1 MESLSVEEDI
11 NICDN
16 FAFFFSVL
24 IFFWWGGFGKKI
36 VFATFYP
43 WIKVLFLCLNFLGD
57 IFPILR
63 LFGYL
68 LCTPATAAPFPLD
81 VSDNTIHL
89 HTDTIIRS
97 QWKFEPHPRQY
108 LCHVQVKRSRPY
120 WYLPEGTAP
129 KIWLLFKGVPVANVF
144 YESSI
149 LTK

>member
-1 MESLSVEEDI
+1 MLEHESFKHEKDKGLCCCRKGPGNVRMESLSVEEDI

-97 QWKFEPHPRQY
+97 Q
-108 LCHVQVKRSRPY
+108 
-120 WYLPEGTAP
+120 
-129 KIWLLFKGVPVANVF
+129 
-144 YESSI
+144 
-149 LTK
+149 